1 MSLEV
6 PATPDEAAA
15 SVAEAAKLR
24 APLSITGLGSKSAL
38 GAPWSAMRRLDLS
51 ALSGVTAYEPEE
63 LFITALAGTPIEI
76 IAATLAK
83 KGQELAFEP
92 MSFGALYGTGPGS
105 LGGCLMANLSGPRRI
120 KAGAARDHIL
130 GVKGVNGKGEAF
142 KAGGTV
148 VKNVT
153 GYDLS
158 RGLAGSFGTLAV
170 VTELTFKVLPR
181 AETAATLALPG
192 LMPKAAIEALCAA
205 MAAPV
210 DVSGAAH
217 LPPFAANALGFADA
231 VTLVRLEG
239 FAPSVDERFERLA
252 ESLKPFGGAERI
264 DEAAST
270 LLWRAIRDVAP
281 VAAPREK
288 IIWRISVAPTAGAPV
303 AAAIG
308 KIYPSEAFFDWSGGL
323 VWLAMEPD
331 CSPDAGAELIRGAI
345 AVHGGGHATLVRAPD
360 ELRTATRVFQPLPPA
375 LKALSQR
382 LKAQFDPFGIL
393 EPGRMQFGDLTCR
406 RIFLWPSLLTP
417 ASKKRRAFYANACI
431 ADFAPRPAR
440 HSSSLAMSS
449 TARADA
455 SISLRRC
462 SKTAGP
468 PTPRR

>member
-6 PATPDEAAA
+6 PASPAEAAA

-24 APLSITGLGSKSAL
+24 APLAITGLGSKSAL
-38 GAPWSAMRRLDLS
+38 GRPWNAARRLDLS

-63 LFITALAGTPIEI
+63 LFITALAGTPIETI
-76 IAATLAK
+76 EATLAK

-120 KAGAARDHIL
+120 KAGAARDHVL

-181 AETAATLALPG
+181 AETAATMALYGLA
-192 LMPKAAIEALCAA
+192 PKAAIELLCAA
-205 MAAPV
+205 MGAPV
-210 DVSGAAH
+210 DVSGTAH
-217 LPPFAANALGFADA
+217 LPPFAAKALGFSEQ
-231 VTLVRLEG
+231 VSLVRLEG
-239 FAPSVDERFERLA
+239 FAPSVDERFNRLASNVKSLASVERLDA
-252 ESLKPFGGAERI
+252 
-264 DEAAST
+264 AAST

-281 VAAPREK
+281 LAGPRDK
-288 IIWRISVAPTAGAPV
+288 IIWRISVAPTAGPPV

-308 KIYPSEAFFDWSGGL
+308 KVYPSEVLFDWSGGL
-323 VWLAMEPD
+323 IWLAMEPN
-331 CSPDAGAELIRGAI
+331 CGPDAGAELIRGAI

-360 ELRTATRVFQPLPPA
+360 DIKAATIVFQPQPPA
-375 LKALSQR
+375 LQGLAQR

-393 EPGRMQFGDLTCR
+393 EPGRMH
-406 RIFLWPSLLTP
+406 
-417 ASKKRRAFYANACI
+417 AEV
-431 ADFAPRPAR
+431 
-440 HSSSLAMSS
+440 
-449 TARADA
+449 
-455 SISLRRC
+455 
-462 SKTAGP
+462 
-468 PTPRR
+468 